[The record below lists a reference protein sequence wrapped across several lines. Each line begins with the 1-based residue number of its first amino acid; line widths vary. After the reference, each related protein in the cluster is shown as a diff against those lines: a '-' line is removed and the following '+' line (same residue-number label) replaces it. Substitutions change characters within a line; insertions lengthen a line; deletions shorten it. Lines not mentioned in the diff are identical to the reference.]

1 MSESPWR
8 VELAPAAQR
17 WSPTRTTASAPG
29 APYDVRSPSSMA
41 CRSPAAADGATDGA
55 IEADGVALG
64 LAVAAG
70 GIEDA
75 VADGRAGGDVTA
87 DGVAGG
93 PPLPAH
99 PASTT
104 RPTAIVPSFR
114 VGWFMGSSMAAA
126 AARRP
131 VRNVTGR
138 GPVGRIARP
147 EGPTSAQCRFD

>member
-1 MSESPWR
+1 
-8 VELAPAAQR
+8 
-17 WSPTRTTASAPG
+17 
-29 APYDVRSPSSMA
+29 VRSSSSIA
-41 CRSPAAADGATDGA
+41 WRSPVAADGAADGA
-55 IEADGVALG
+55 VEAVASGLG
-64 LAVAAG
+64 LAFANGRLA
-70 GIEDA
+70 ET
-75 VADGRAGGDVTA
+75 VADGRADGDVTA

-114 VGWFMGSSMAAA
+114 VRWFMGSSMAAA